1 MTNPVAN
8 NADQEDLTK
17 WSSSSYSETMGK
29 LGCWSVLDEY
39 KQYILEE
46 LEPGQFREKI
56 IPTYGVGIFFQHSMH
71 NGKFVVSHLNPG
83 SAAAMSKRILVGDVL
98 FTLNSEKVAGWDWDK
113 FRKKMFGPAGTFV
126 ELDFIRKTSADTA
139 ESNSRNNWV
148 RMSFR
153 LNHLYDT
160 DAEAKNKSSS
170 LFTKWLLKRSVGGE
184 YMMVRINLM
193 RGSPEFCHNTSEHGV
208 VQAQQINQLTRM
220 KAEEEILCAN
230 IESRIRLESAL
241 FDEVLY
247 STSSLR
253 FFLSSQLSTQL
264 RRYDMH
270 TAPFHS

>member
-1 MTNPVAN
+1 MHRNITLFPHQLIKDWTESWGLRHDANDGPPDSQKQKKLKMTVVDLDCAIGFHFFLILIKVWLLSMTNPVAN

-139 ESNSRNNWV
+139 ESNS
-148 RMSFR
+148 
-153 LNHLYDT
+153 
-160 DAEAKNKSSS
+160 
-170 LFTKWLLKRSVGGE
+170 SVWHRCWSKKQIFQPF
-184 YMMVRINLM
+184 YK
-193 RGSPEFCHNTSEHGV
+193 V
-208 VQAQQINQLTRM
+208 VTEKICRW
-220 KAEEEILCAN
+220 
-230 IESRIRLESAL
+230 RVH
-241 FDEVLY
+241 DG
-247 STSSLR
+247 
-253 FFLSSQLSTQL
+253 
-264 RRYDMH
+264 
-270 TAPFHS
+270 